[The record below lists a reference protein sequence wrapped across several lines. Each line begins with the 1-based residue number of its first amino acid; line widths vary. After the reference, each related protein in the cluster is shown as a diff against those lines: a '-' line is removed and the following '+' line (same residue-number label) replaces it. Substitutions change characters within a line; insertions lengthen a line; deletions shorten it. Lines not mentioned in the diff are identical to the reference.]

1 MINKIYIFSV
11 PSNFEYF
18 EKNRIT
24 VLITASVLITAVFF
38 FQFYESMRSLY
49 IKNIINI
56 KLRPLCKYKHNCM
69 RYVLYL

>member
-24 VLITASVLITAVFF
+24 VPITASVLITAIF
-38 FQFYESMRSLY
+38 FQLYE
-49 IKNIINI
+49 III
-56 KLRPLCKYKHNCM
+56 H
-69 RYVLYL
+69 